1 MKFTL
6 AATVAAL
13 AATTAADFVVVTQLP
28 TPTNLGVLL
37 NVSPLPPNTP
47 HSTPPPPLTL

>member
-13 AATTAADFVVVTQLP
+13 AATTAADFVVVTALP

-37 NVSPLPPNTP
+37 NVSPSPPTSLPPQTTTP
-47 HSTPPPPLTL
+47 L

>member
-13 AATTAADFVVVTQLP
+13 AATTAADFVVVTALP

-37 NVSPLPPNTP
+37 NVSPLPAQTTTLQ
-47 HSTPPPPLTL
+47 TPPPPL

>member
-1 MKFTL
+1 
-6 AATVAAL
+6 
-13 AATTAADFVVVTQLP
+13 VTQLP

-47 HSTPPPPLTL
+47 HSPPL

>member
-13 AATTAADFVVVTQLP
+13 AATTAADFVVVTNIP

-37 NVSPLPPNTP
+37 NVR
-47 HSTPPPPLTL
+47 PPPTPTPISPYYIY